1 MSTELI
7 IILELVAVLVIILL
21 ISVVVWRD
29 KSSEIAELRE
39 VNQALIIQLEQM
51 QSILDAKKDN
61 QESVN
66 EKFRDLED
74 EIDEQINDNLCESDI
89 SLGNMERILNE
100 QKDTLTGLDNLLN
113 QPEPDVEASRLE
125 IIKLLEQLSK
135 TEDQL
140 ASNRLELKKSATNVK
155 TLKQKMRDLS
165 KDIISLNTLEASE
178 DRLKR
183 DKTRLADRIDEMKE
197 KYDNQKIIARNLE
210 NELKTSFKASEVEIM
225 RNDLKNTEEQ
235 LRRTIIEKSFIE
247 QHYLELVNNDDPEEL
262 NRELKRVHREIKQ
275 LEKSILDSE

>member
-39 VNQALIIQLEQM
+39 VNQALIVQLEQM

-74 EIDEQINDNLCESDI
+74 ELDEQINDNLGESDI

-100 QKDTLTGLDNLLN
+100 QKETLTGLDNLLK
-113 QPEPDVEASRLE
+113 QPEPDVEASKLE
-125 IIKLLEQLSK
+125 IIKLLKQLSNN
-135 TEDQL
+135 EDLL
-140 ASNRLELKKSATNVK
+140 ASNRLDLKNSAEKVK
-155 TLKQKMRDLS
+155 GLKQKMRDLS
-165 KDIISLNTLEASE
+165 KEIISLNTLEASE
-178 DRLKR
+178 NRLKR
-183 DKTRLADRIDEMKE
+183 DKTRLAGRIDEIKE
-197 KYDNQKIIARNLE
+197 KYENQKIIARNLK
-210 NELKTSFKASEVEIM
+210 NELKTSFKASEVEAM
-225 RNDLKNTEEQ
+225 KNDLKNTEEQ
-235 LRRTIIEKSFIE
+235 LRRTIIEKTFFE
-247 QHYLELVNNDDPEEL
+247 QHYLELANNDDPEEL

>member
-51 QSILDAKKDN
+51 QSILDAKKHN

-74 EIDEQINDNLCESDI
+74 ELDEQINDNLCESDI

-125 IIKLLEQLSK
+125 IINLLEQLSK

>member
-51 QSILDAKKDN
+51 QSILDAKKHN

-74 EIDEQINDNLCESDI
+74 ELDEQINDNLCESDI

>member
-100 QKDTLTGLDNLLN
+100 HKDTLTGLDNLLN
-113 QPEPDVEASRLE
+113 QPEPDLEASRLE

>member
-39 VNQALIIQLEQM
+39 VNQALIVQLEQM

-74 EIDEQINDNLCESDI
+74 ELDEQINDNLGESDI

-100 QKDTLTGLDNLLN
+100 QKETLTGLDNLLK
-113 QPEPDVEASRLE
+113 QPEPDVEASKLE
-125 IIKLLEQLSK
+125 IIKLLKQLSNN
-135 TEDQL
+135 EDLL
-140 ASNRLELKKSATNVK
+140 ASNRLDLKNSAEKVK
-155 TLKQKMRDLS
+155 GLKQKMRDLS
-165 KDIISLNTLEASE
+165 KEIISLNTLEASE
-178 DRLKR
+178 NRLKR
-183 DKTRLADRIDEMKE
+183 DKTRLAGRIDEIKE
-197 KYDNQKIIARNLE
+197 KYENQKIIARNLK
-210 NELKTSFKASEVEIM
+210 NELKTSFKASEVEAM
-225 RNDLKNTEEQ
+225 KNDLKNTEEQ
-235 LRRTIIEKSFIE
+235 LRRTIIEKTFIE
-247 QHYLELVNNDDPEEL
+247 QHYLELANNDDPEEL

>member
-39 VNQALIIQLEQM
+39 VNQALIVQLEQM

-74 EIDEQINDNLCESDI
+74 ELDEQINDNLGESDI

-100 QKDTLTGLDNLLN
+100 QKETLTGLDNLLK
-113 QPEPDVEASRLE
+113 QPEPDVEASKLE
-125 IIKLLEQLSK
+125 IIKLLKQLSNN
-135 TEDQL
+135 EDLL
-140 ASNRLELKKSATNVK
+140 ASNRLDLKDSAEKVK
-155 TLKQKMRDLS
+155 GLKQKMRDLS
-165 KDIISLNTLEASE
+165 KEIISLNTLEASE
-178 DRLKR
+178 NRLKR
-183 DKTRLADRIDEMKE
+183 DKTRLAGRIDEIKE
-197 KYDNQKIIARNLE
+197 KYENQKIIARNLK
-210 NELKTSFKASEVEIM
+210 NELKTSFKASEVEAM
-225 RNDLKNTEEQ
+225 KNDLKNTEEQ
-235 LRRTIIEKSFIE
+235 LRRTIIEKTFIE
-247 QHYLELVNNDDPEEL
+247 QHYLELANNDDPEEL